1 MLTPFTYRSSLRVGK
16 PLLSHPAYSLVRDRR
31 EARSTPYLHFHP
43 SLQAPGG
50 GHEVGLC
57 PSAHPR
63 LGLPACLPSGV
74 MSLSAQDREVRLT
87 AAMTGA
93 ELLCK
98 QVPRGRDGRDA
109 ISLVSQSGNESSCS
123 PLPHLALH
131 PGALISPDHPETNA
145 GSGKHPTGTGQAPRG
160 HSGMRNNSPNQPPR
174 KRKRKKKKS
183 GKRASYALCPVSL
196 CQVERVSETC
206 DMSAI

>member
-1 MLTPFTYRSSLRVGK
+1 MLPPFTYRSSLRVGR
-16 PLLSHPAYSLVRDRR
+16 PLLSHPAYSFVRGRR
-31 EARSTPYLHFHP
+31 EERSTPHLHFHLA

-63 LGLPACLPSGV
+63 LGLPACLPSRV

-98 QVPRGRDGRDA
+98 QVPGGRDGRDA

-131 PGALISPDHPETNA
+131 RGPDLTW
-145 GSGKHPTGTGQAPRG
+145 
-160 HSGMRNNSPNQPPR
+160 PPR
-174 KRKRKKKKS
+174 NQGR
-183 GKRASYALCPVSL
+183 
-196 CQVERVSETC
+196 ER
-206 DMSAI
+206 